1 MTTANAAQ
9 NAPSSL
15 ISDRALGFDHV
26 IGYSVD
32 GTGNN
37 FANPTL
43 AAAGSDEVRI
53 APALFAPGT
62 TDTPVAGPDPRVIS
76 NTIFAHDQDL
86 NDPGAVRLT
95 PMHSANSSIT
105 IST

>member
-1 MTTANAAQ
+1 MDKSNFAW

-26 IGYSVD
+26 ISYSVD

-43 AAAGSDEVRI
+43 GGR
-53 APALFAPGT
+53 
-62 TDTPVAGPDPRVIS
+62 
-76 NTIFAHDQDL
+76 
-86 NDPGAVRLT
+86 
-95 PMHSANSSIT
+95 
-105 IST
+105 